1 MRALTRLASVKMK
14 EDNTPTVTARR
25 RKPTPHMRLR
35 LETAKKLETLS
46 KRIQAKREKAK
57 QQKLDQKLEQEL
69 AKSHIEQIQP
79 PPPRI
84 PKPKRNKLAE
94 PDKPAAKF
102 RKRQINKS
110 WLPTHVWHA
119 KRAHMPDPKAPLW
132 RFAVPSTPTAKVH
145 RPTHRAASSRGCVAW
160 DTSYTSTISIE
171 GVEASLLGLLRDVG
185 VEELMLVGKRG
196 AKWRS
201 GTRSWHG
208 WIRERDH
215 EKRWLS
221 TVDIIWCTSLSPPD
235 ERPIADA
242 SSRKKPNRQI
252 FLRTH
257 PSSFLLIW
265 NELLKDVKI
274 QHPSPSISDLRFEI
288 GSIEITGPNSTE
300 ALVGIL
306 HPVPPDSA
314 STVDQLQPSIA
325 TAPSQQDTTE
335 KIWPHLSSLTNPSA
349 LGPNALLALNIHDPR
364 LFHPPRTVPSPP
376 PGHEDTLLDLL
387 ASWPPDANPIPAAI
401 FSSTARHTASRL
413 PSQKAINR
421 RKGSSPPG
429 TYPPPLPTDP
439 AIPILLYTSRAPSLN
454 QQGTWTVLLP
464 WKCVL
469 PTWYSLVHYPLSSG
483 SNPRFGGLNELR
495 QMRFERGEP
504 WFPGDYPGTEAGW
517 AWELG
522 EREKWKR
529 DWEKRPKGK
538 RVSWDA
544 VDLGDGKKGEVG
556 KGWACDWER
565 LFLGPPAPNTSKE
578 QAASTA
584 ATDPPTTSAPDKD
597 NSPPKPT
604 AKPANPPPQTAPSFS
619 SLHLH
624 HLPSPLLK
632 TLPGP
637 TTIPPHT
644 LSTIRL
650 SLLHRGTP
658 SPCARIYR
666 LPTTDPPS
674 LQKWLALLSS
684 LPSTTSSTTTAKN
697 QPTHLPADA
706 PPWEKR
712 QALARQ
718 LLGAPIRVG
727 EKAYPVCPE
736 EGDLIGFVTTG
747 GYDLGAGRG
756 MGVGCLAVGKVL
768 GFGRGGGGEEE
779 GVDGKEGGGKEEGK
793 RAGERGVGVKGL
805 KREDRICVVRDA
817 GQSVGRL
824 ARWEFV

>member
-57 QQKLDQKLEQEL
+57 QQKLDQKLEQEF
-69 AKSHIEQIQP
+69 AKSHPEQTQP
-79 PPPRI
+79 IPPRI

-94 PDKPAAKF
+94 PEKPGAKF

-119 KRAHMPDPKAPLW
+119 KRAHVPDPKAPLW
-132 RFAVPSTPTAKVH
+132 RFAVPLTPTAKIH

-160 DTSYTSTISIE
+160 DTSYISTISIE
-171 GVEASLLGLLRDVG
+171 GVEVSLLGLLRDIG
-185 VEELMLVGKRG
+185 VEELMLSGKKG
-196 AKWRS
+196 ARWRA
-201 GTRSWHG
+201 GARSWHC
-208 WIRERDH
+208 WIRERDN

-221 TVDIIWCTSLSPPD
+221 PVDIIWCTSVCPPD
-235 ERPIADA
+235 ERPMADA
-242 SSRKKPNRQI
+242 SQSKKPSRQC

-265 NELLKDVKI
+265 NELIKYAKI

-306 HPVPPDSA
+306 HPVISDGP
-314 STVDQLQPSIA
+314 STVDQLQPSLSA
-325 TAPSQQDTTE
+325 VPPEQDTAE
-335 KIWPHLSSLTNPSA
+335 KIWLHLSSLTNPSA
-349 LGPNALLALNIHDPR
+349 LAPNALLALNIHDPR

-376 PGHEDTLLDLL
+376 PSHEDTLLDLL
-387 ASWPPDANPIPAAI
+387 AFWPPDANPTPASI

-429 TYPPPLPTDP
+429 VYPPPLPTDP
-439 AIPILLYTSRAPSLN
+439 AIPILLYVSRAPSLN
-454 QQGTWTVLLP
+454 QQGTWTALLP

-504 WFPGDYPGTEAGW
+504 WFPGDCPGTEAGW
-517 AWELG
+517 AWELE
-522 EREKWKR
+522 EREKRKR

-544 VDLGDGKKGEVG
+544 VDLGNGKKGEIG

-565 LFLGPPAPNTSKE
+565 LFLGPPAPETSEE

-584 ATDPPTTSAPDKD
+584 ATDPPPTSAQDKKK
-597 NSPPKPT
+597 SAPKPT
-604 AKPANPPPQTAPSFS
+604 AQPADPPPQTPPSFS

-624 HLPSPLLK
+624 HLPSPLLSAA
-632 TLPGP
+632 
-637 TTIPPHT
+637 IPPRA
-644 LSTIRL
+644 LSTIHL

-666 LPTTDPPS
+666 LPTSNPTS
-674 LQKWLALLSS
+674 RNQWLALFSTLQSS
-684 LPSTTSSTTTAKN
+684 PTSTTSSKQHHT
-697 QPTHLPADA
+697 PLPANA
-706 PPWEKR
+706 PPWGKR

-718 LLGAPIRVG
+718 LLNAPITAG
-727 EKAYPVCPE
+727 EKDYPACPAE
-736 EGDLIGFVTTG
+736 EDLIGFVTTG
-747 GYDLGAGRG
+747 GFDLGAGRG
-756 MGVGCLAVGKVL
+756 KAVGSVAVGKVL
-768 GFGRGGGGEEE
+768 GLGENAGGEEGRGGK
-779 GVDGKEGGGKEEGK
+779 KEGEKAVE
-793 RAGERGVGVKGL
+793 RSAGAKNS
-805 KREDRICVVRDA
+805 KCEDRICIVRDA
-817 GQSVGRL
+817 GQSVARL
-824 ARWEFV
+824 ARWAFI

>member
-1 MRALTRLASVKMK
+1 MRALTRLASLKMK

-35 LETAKKLETLS
+35 LEAAKKLETLS

-69 AKSHIEQIQP
+69 AKSHPEQIQP

-84 PKPKRNKLAE
+84 PKLKRNKLAE

-132 RFAVPSTPTAKVH
+132 RFAIPLTPTAKVH

-160 DTSYTSTISIE
+160 DTSYMSTISIE

-185 VEELMLVGKRG
+185 VEELMLVGKKG
-196 AKWRS
+196 SKWRS
-201 GTRSWHG
+201 GTRSWRS
-208 WIRERDH
+208 WIRERDN
-215 EKRWLS
+215 EKNWLS
-221 TVDIIWCTSLSPPD
+221 TVDIIWCTSLPPPD
-235 ERPIADA
+235 ERPTADA
-242 SSRKKPNRQI
+242 SSRKKPKRQL

-265 NELLKDVKI
+265 NELLKDTKI

-288 GSIEITGPNSTE
+288 GSIEITGPNCTE

-306 HPVPPDSA
+306 HPVTPDSA
-314 STVDQLQPSIA
+314 STGDKLQPSLS
-325 TAPSQQDTTE
+325 TTPLQPDTSE

-349 LGPNALLALNIHDPR
+349 LAPNALLALNVHDPR

-387 ASWPPDANPIPAAI
+387 ASWPPDANPTPAGI
-401 FSSTARHTASRL
+401 FSSTARHTASHL

-429 TYPPPLPTDP
+429 AYAPPLPTDP
-439 AIPILLYTSRAPSLN
+439 AIPILLYTSRAPSVN

-483 SNPRFGGLNELR
+483 SNPRFGGLDELR

-522 EREKWKR
+522 EREKRKH
-529 DWEKRPKGK
+529 DWDKRPKGK
-538 RVSWDA
+538 RVSWEA
-544 VDLGDGKKGEVG
+544 VDLGDGKKGEIG

-565 LFLGPPAPNTSKE
+565 LFLGPPAPDTSEE
-578 QAASTA
+578 QAA
-584 ATDPPTTSAPDKD
+584 ATDPLPTSAPETET
-597 NSPPKPT
+597 PAPHPT
-604 AKPANPPPQTAPSFS
+604 AEAPPPPPAPSFS
-619 SLHLH
+619 SLHIH
-624 HLPSPLLK
+624 HLPSPLPPRIA
-632 TLPGP
+632 LPP
-637 TTIPPHT
+637 RP
-644 LSTIRL
+644 LSTIHL

-666 LPTTDPPS
+666 LPTRNAAS

-684 LPSTTSSTTTAKN
+684 LPSTTTSSSKTH
-697 QPTHLPADA
+697 PPHLPADA

-718 LLGAPIRVG
+718 LLDPRISAG
-727 EKAYPVCPE
+727 ERDYPACPE
-736 EGDLIGFVTTG
+736 EEDLIGFVTSG

-756 MGVGCLAVGKVL
+756 RGVGCVDVGKVL
-768 GFGRGGGGEEE
+768 GGGGGEV
-779 GVDGKEGGGKEEGK
+779 GCGATEGGEVGCRGEGGRGKGEGK
-793 RAGERGVGVKGL
+793 RAGVGIKGL
-805 KREDRICVVRDA
+805 RREDRVCVVRDA

-824 ARWEFV
+824 ARWEFI